1 VRALKPVLG
10 LLSTIFAVG
19 YCGYLIYYFYNV
31 SGSVQ
36 DVENN
41 GLGPIMVGLGIVGSV
56 FLIVLI
62 VKLALVFAAWR
73 SPKSRRGSDGPTRD
87 DDDGFDPDAV
97 IARYMARQAA
107 EAAANPPSLPPTNA
121 GGGPAGRT
129 GFGRKNK

>member
-1 VRALKPVLG
+1 MRALKPLLG

-41 GLGPIMVGLGIVGSV
+41 GLGPIMVGLGIVGLI

-62 VKLALVFAAWR
+62 VKLAMVFAAWR
-73 SPKSRRGSDGPTRD
+73 SPRSRRGSDGPSGD
-87 DDDGFDPDAV
+87 DDNGFDPDAV
-97 IARYMARQAA
+97 IARYMARQSA
-107 EAAANPPSLPPTNA
+107 EAAANSAAAPPA
-121 GGGPAGRT
+121 HQRRGPASRPT
-129 GFGRKNK
+129 FGRRST